1 MRATKVMNLKFVLSI
16 LILTLFGCLGS
27 SVKKDIT
34 LHDGATFVKTSEYQ
48 VLGKGVGE
56 DSAFFLLGM
65 FPVSNPPNTE
75 LALSQIM
82 EKYPN
87 GKTVIN
93 IKIQKED
100 RAYFPLGLV
109 SVVKVTADVIGDPAE
124 IKEPETRK
132 K

>member
-1 MRATKVMNLKFVLSI
+1 MKVINLKFVLP
-16 LILTLFGCLGS
+16 LLVLTSVGCLGS

-34 LHDGATFVKTSEYQ
+34 LHDGATLVKTSEYQ
-48 VLGKGVGE
+48 ILGKGTGE

-65 FPVSNPPNTE
+65 FPVTNPPNTE

-82 EKYPN
+82 EKFPN
-87 GKTVIN
+87 GKTLIN
-93 IKIQKED
+93 IKVQRED

-109 SVVKVTADVIGDPAE
+109 SVVSVTADVIGDPTE
-124 IKEPETRK
+124 VKEPEIRK